1 MNKVLYIYC
10 LPPKAK
16 ITFKKN
22 SNVKLQEMLHIIYGT
37 ILAFLAHTV
46 QKFLNGI
53 HIWRKQRSESFV
65 DEKRLVM
72 TSRFCRRNSSS
83 IVSIFLRDIHP
94 SFSKIATLFEVSPTV
109 SFSFLRILAK
119 AHSWTTTH
127 CFEFCPKKLLK
138 PCSKT

>member
-1 MNKVLYIYC
+1 MLYTAACFQKLKSLFMY
-10 LPPKAK
+10 
-16 ITFKKN
+16 KKN
-22 SNVKLQEMLHIIYGT
+22 LNSHLLFNALFLQ
-37 ILAFLAHTV
+37 FWPTV
-46 QKFLNGI
+46 QQFLNGI
-53 HIWRKQRSESFV
+53 TYLAQTKVKKSESFV

-72 TSRFCRRNSSS
+72 TSRFCLRNSSS